1 MGSGTAIK
9 AISTAE
15 LFAPVRAELAE
26 VEMRLRGAIASQHA
40 SLTAA
45 TERLLNAGG
54 KRIRP
59 AICLM
64 TASIFGADPDRS
76 ISLAAAIEMMH
87 TATLVHD
94 DLIDEALLRRGVP
107 TLNADWP
114 ADAIVLAGDYLFA
127 RAAGLIAQTNDT
139 RVVDLFART
148 LMTVVNGEI
157 KQRFLDRGRLSRDD
171 YDERIYAK
179 TAAMF
184 VLATEAAATLGK
196 ADPASLKAL
205 SEFGRQV
212 GMAFQI
218 VDDALDF
225 IGAPDQI
232 GKPVGSDLRQG
243 VFTLPAIHYAQA
255 HPDDPD
261 MKALLNGHAQDPDTI
276 SRVVAAVRASGAVDE
291 ALKQARAFVA
301 QSQIELARLPASPC
315 VAALSAISC
324 YIVERNL

>member
-1 MGSGTAIK
+1 M
-9 AISTAE
+9 STPCATE
-15 LFAPVRAELAE
+15 LFAPVQDGLAA
-26 VEMRLRGAIASQHA
+26 VEMRLRQSVESQHA

-59 AICLM
+59 AICLL

-76 ISLAAAIEMMH
+76 ISLAAAVEMMH

-94 DLIDEALLRRGVP
+94 DLIDGALLRRGVP
-107 TLNADWP
+107 TLNAGWP

-127 RAAGLIAQTNDT
+127 RAASLIAQTNDT
-139 RVVDLFART
+139 RVVDLFAKT

-157 KQRFLDRGRLSRDD
+157 MQRFSGRGRISRDD
-171 YDERIYAK
+171 YYERIYAK

-196 ADPASLKAL
+196 ADQTNLEAL
-205 SEFGRQV
+205 SKFGRQA
-212 GMAFQI
+212 GLAFQI

-243 VFTLPAIHYAQA
+243 LFTLPAIYYAEA

-261 MKALLNGHAQDPDTI
+261 VRALLGGDIRDPDTI
-276 SRVVAAVRASGAVDE
+276 PRVVAAVRASGAVDE
-291 ALKQARAFVA
+291 SLREARAFA
-301 QSQIELARLPASPC
+301 ARGQLALERLPSSPYA
-315 VAALSAISC
+315 AALSAVSP
-324 YIVERNL
+324 YIVDRNT

>member
-1 MGSGTAIK
+1 M
-9 AISTAE
+9 STPRATE
-15 LFAPVRAELAE
+15 LFAPVQDGLAA
-26 VEMRLRGAIASQHA
+26 VEMRLRQSVESQHA

-59 AICLM
+59 AICLL

-76 ISLAAAIEMMH
+76 ISLAAAVEMMH

-94 DLIDEALLRRGVP
+94 DLIDDALLRRGVP

-127 RAAGLIAQTNDT
+127 RSASLIAHTNHP
-139 RVVDLFART
+139 RLIDLFART
-148 LMTVVNGEI
+148 LVTVVNGEI
-157 KQRFLDRGRLSRDD
+157 KQRFSGRGHISRDD
-171 YDERIYAK
+171 YYERIYAK

-184 VLATEAAATLGK
+184 VLATEAAATLGE
-196 ADPASLKAL
+196 ADSSGLEAL

-212 GMAFQI
+212 GLAFQI

-225 IGAPDQI
+225 IGTPDQI

-243 VFTLPAIHYAQA
+243 LFTLPAIYYAEA
-255 HPDDPD
+255 HPDNADL
-261 MKALLNGHAQDPDTI
+261 KALLNGNARDPGTI
-276 SRVVAAVRASGAVDE
+276 SRVVEAVRTSGAVDE
-291 ALKQARAFVA
+291 TLREARTLVARGRLAL
-301 QSQIELARLPASPC
+301 ERLPPSPDVAS
-315 VAALSAISC
+315 LSAVAH
-324 YIVERNL
+324 YIVDRNL